1 MQNLTET
8 TLTTSSIQT
17 GNFGQLCHAALDG
30 QVYAQPLI
38 VTNVTMTVN
47 GVRTNYPSVAYV
59 VTQNGTVYAINGTPP
74 TSGTTCQVITQT
86 GLLSGRYP
94 ADCHNITG
102 GCKTISPSVAILGT
116 PVINANPVSGQP
128 TAGTLYAVVE
138 TQDCPGQCAVSSFQH
153 VLYAV
158 DISSLAVTS
167 SVQVFPPSATT
178 AQQKSRFSQT
188 HIQRPGLLYANGYVF
203 AAVSLMDGG
212 GIPGPNGAIFQYQAS
227 HLTGAYLYFP
237 TTPDANPAGGGVWQ
251 GEPVWQPDSMGL
263 RVISISAR
271 EMAPS
276 AAQVPPRAQRSAP
289 IASSSLIPR
298 P

>member
-1 MQNLTET
+1 VQNLTET

-128 TAGTLYAVVE
+128 TASLGRSKCCFLEIFVHVNTLRR
-138 TQDCPGQCAVSSFQH
+138 
-153 VLYAV
+153 VL
-158 DISSLAVTS
+158 L
-167 SVQVFPPSATT
+167 P
-178 AQQKSRFSQT
+178 K
-188 HIQRPGLLYANGYVF
+188 
-203 AAVSLMDGG
+203 
-212 GIPGPNGAIFQYQAS
+212 
-227 HLTGAYLYFP
+227 
-237 TTPDANPAGGGVWQ
+237 
-251 GEPVWQPDSMGL
+251 
-263 RVISISAR
+263 
-271 EMAPS
+271 
-276 AAQVPPRAQRSAP
+276 
-289 IASSSLIPR
+289 
-298 P
+298 